1 MIKTIKRLISIML
14 LFSIICSG
22 NVLAS
27 EENYK
32 HITTGDLKVVS
43 EKEVPA
49 GVKPMSFKSDE
60 EAIVYLNKMYD
71 SMQVESNSATIN
83 LLARKTNGNV
93 TVATQKTNYLTNAK
107 ILLKLRYTTSG
118 ISNTGR
124 IEKLE
129 PYTQFTGFTYGFEWK
144 ENNIG
149 TTISSS
155 GKDVHVYV
163 DGTLSSYLL
172 INGLIKLSTRDI
184 NLSGNVAVIR

>member
-1 MIKTIKRLISIML
+1 M
-14 LFSIICSG
+14 
-22 NVLAS
+22 
-27 EENYK
+27 
-32 HITTGDLKVVS
+32 
-43 EKEVPA
+43 
-49 GVKPMSFKSDE
+49 
-60 EAIVYLNKMYD
+60 
-71 SMQVESNSATIN
+71 
-83 LLARKTNGNV
+83 
-93 TVATQKTNYLTNAK
+93 
-107 ILLKLRYTTSG
+107 
-118 ISNTGR
+118 
-124 IEKLE
+124 E